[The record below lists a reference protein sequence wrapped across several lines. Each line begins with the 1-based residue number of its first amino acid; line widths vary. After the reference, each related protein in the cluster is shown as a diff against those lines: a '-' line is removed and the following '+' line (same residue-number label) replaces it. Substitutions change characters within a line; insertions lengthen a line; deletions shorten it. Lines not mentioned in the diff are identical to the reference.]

1 MLTDFN
7 GDEAKKNFFLK
18 KNQTGR
24 LKKLRFST
32 PPILNFY
39 FFQKYQG
46 LVRLIDVKDIDMAQ
60 PIWPF

>member
-1 MLTDFN
+1 M
-7 GDEAKKNFFLK
+7 GMKQK

-32 PPILNFY
+32 PPILNF

-60 PIWPF
+60 PIWLRDCGIFFVFLG